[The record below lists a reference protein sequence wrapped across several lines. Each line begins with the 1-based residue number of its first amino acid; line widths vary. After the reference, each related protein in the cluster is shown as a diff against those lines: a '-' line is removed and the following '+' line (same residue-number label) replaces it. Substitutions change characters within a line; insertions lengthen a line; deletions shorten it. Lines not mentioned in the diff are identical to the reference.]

1 MSQKVVVPLATAF
14 EELEA
19 VAMIDVMRRG
29 GIEVVVAGV
38 DGEYIE
44 GANKMVLKTDTSID
58 TILADDFD
66 MIVLPGG
73 FGGTEILASDE
84 RVQNLIKA
92 MQARDKMIGAICAA
106 PIALNKAGVLEGR
119 YTCYPGVQEHI
130 GAKNYTDEQKVIT
143 TGNVMT
149 SRGPGTAI
157 CFGLAI
163 VKKLCGVDTYNQV
176 REGMLA
182 TYC

>member
-1 MSQKVVVPLATAF
+1 MSQKIVVPLAKGF

-19 VAMIDVMRRG
+19 VAVIDVMRRAG
-29 GIEVVVAGV
+29 LEVVIAGV

-44 GANKMVLKTDTSID
+44 GANGMVLQSDVKID
-58 TILADDFD
+58 TVLADDFD

-73 FGGTEILASDE
+73 LGGTEILAKDT

-92 MQARDKMIGAICAA
+92 MGAKNKMIGAICAA
-106 PIALNKAGVLEGR
+106 PVALHKAGVLEGR
-119 YTCYPGVQEHI
+119 YTCYPSIEEQIGV
-130 GAKNYTDEQKVIT
+130 KNYTADEKVVIN
-143 TGNVMT
+143 GNVIT

-163 VKKLCGVDTYNQV
+163 VKKLCGVEVYTQLK
-176 REGMLA
+176 EGLLA
-182 TYC
+182 NYC